1 MGILEIIA
9 NPNVPSAMDQLKAQ
23 DMIEAR
29 RSRRGMQTLQREQ
42 IQQSMRLEQA
52 QAQQKAKSQQ
62 AAQSIIGGTSSPLD
76 QATDAIKDIPAQ
88 QLEQMD
94 YEQIGQQLA
103 QVPGRE
109 QQSQFYLKLGQKSKE
124 LVQKQTKQE
133 RADAERLYEL
143 TASPM
148 KEVAELTDAGQL
160 GKAKDL
166 YERTMGFIRNDPR
179 VKENKEVR
187 DFFESITEYQPGLAK
202 FVYASTRSNKKA
214 REATTTA
221 HQKVL
226 EEQANRRAGIAERGL
241 EIREQTQADKQYN
254 QRIKTTTGLRKEYKT
269 QTSEISGALE
279 QIKLART
286 ALERNGAISDKL
298 GQAILSKVANSK
310 VRALA
315 ELNQYKNF
323 GSLQG
328 RVSGFFSRMILG
340 KYSDAQ
346 RKEALDA
353 LADIE
358 KTFKSMKGEA
368 KEYFQY
374 LAETGQLDSHAIA
387 KYDNPEE
394 VAKNPYLSREQKI
407 AVLKR
412 AFPKQFQD

>member
-9 NPNVPSAMDQLKAQ
+9 NPKVPSAMEQLKTQ

-29 RSRRGMQTLQREQ
+29 RSRRSMQALQRDQ
-42 IQQSMRLEQA
+42 IQQSMRLEQE
-52 QAQQKAKSQQ
+52 QAQQKAQSQQ
-62 AAQSIIGGTSSPLD
+62 AGRAIIGGTSSPLD

-88 QLEQMD
+88 QLEKMD

-109 QQSQFYLKLGQKSKE
+109 QSSQFYLKLSQKSKE
-124 LVQKQTKQE
+124 LVQKQTKEE

-148 KEVAELTDAGQL
+148 KEVAELTDAGQI
-160 GKAKDL
+160 GKAKAL

-179 VKENKEVR
+179 VKENKEVS

-202 FVYASTRSNKKA
+202 FVYASTRSSKKA
-214 REATTTA
+214 REATTA

-254 QRIKTTTGLRKEYKT
+254 QRIKTTTGLRKEYKA
-269 QTSEISGALE
+269 QTGEISGALE
-279 QIKLART
+279 QIELART
-286 ALERNGAISDKL
+286 ALERNGTISDKM

-328 RVSGFFSRMILG
+328 RIAGFFSRAILG
-340 KYSDAQ
+340 KYSEAQ

-353 LADIE
+353 LGDIE
-358 KTFKSMKGEA
+358 KTYKDMKGEA

>member
-1 MGILEIIA
+1 VGILEIIA
-9 NPNVPSAMDQLKAQ
+9 NPYVPSAMEQLKTQ

-29 RSRRGMQTLQREQ
+29 RSRRSMQALQRDQ
-42 IQQSMRLEQA
+42 IQQSMRLEQE
-52 QAQQKAKSQQ
+52 QAQQKAQSQQ
-62 AAQSIIGGTSSPLD
+62 AGRAIIGGTSSPLD

-88 QLEQMD
+88 QLEKMD
-94 YEQIGQQLA
+94 YEQIGRQLA

-109 QQSQFYLKLGQKSKE
+109 QSSQFYLKLGQKSKE
-124 LVQKQTKQE
+124 LVQKQTKEE

-160 GKAKDL
+160 GQAKAL
-166 YERTMGFIRNDPR
+166 YERTMGFIRNDTR

-214 REATTTA
+214 REATTA

-226 EEQANRRAGIAERGL
+226 EEQADRRAGIAERGL

-254 QRIKTTTGLRKEYKT
+254 QRIKTTTGLRKEYKA

-279 QIKLART
+279 QIKLARA
-286 ALERNGAISDKL
+286 ALERNGAISDKM

-328 RVSGFFSRMILG
+328 RVSGFFSRVILG
-340 KYSDAQ
+340 KYSVAQ

-353 LADIE
+353 LGDIE
-358 KTFKSMKGEA
+358 KTYQRMKGEA

-374 LAETGQLDSHAIA
+374 LAEGGQLDSHAIA